1 VIDHGTAVAGFL
13 ARASPVR
20 RLSPMTRDHQ
30 VQGYRLSF
38 SLLDGF
44 VLGLGFWAAAGLLLP
59 LYRLLT

>member
-1 VIDHGTAVAGFL
+1 
-13 ARASPVR
+13 
-20 RLSPMTRDHQ
+20 MTRDHQ
-30 VQGYRLSF
+30 VQGYRLSI

>member
-1 VIDHGTAVAGFL
+1 
-13 ARASPVR
+13 
-20 RLSPMTRDHQ
+20 MTRDHQ

-44 VLGLGFWAAAGLLLP
+44 VLGLGFWAAAGLLLS